1 MFDFPN
7 DPSDGE
13 LVIHPNGKQYEYNES
28 RTSWVIV
35 REPDQF
41 AAEITALQNELAV
54 VRADITNL
62 SNFGFLILE

>member
-13 LVIHPNGKQYEYNES
+13 LVVHPNGKQYEYSES
-28 RTSWVIV
+28 RNSWAVV
-35 REPDQF
+35 REPDHF
-41 AAEITALQNELAV
+41 PNDIAALQTELASLNAQV
-54 VRADITNL
+54 ANL

>member
-13 LVIHPNGKQYEYNES
+13 LVIHPNGKQYEYNKS
-28 RTSWVIV
+28 RNSWLVV

-41 AAEITALQNELAV
+41 PADITALQDELAV
-54 VRADITNL
+54 LRTDINNL

>member
-13 LVIHPNGKQYEYNES
+13 LVIHPNGKQYEYNEA
-28 RTSWVIV
+28 RNSWLVV
-35 REPDQF
+35 REPDHF
-41 AAEITALQNELAV
+41 PAEITALQNELAV
-54 VRADITNL
+54 VRTDITNL

>member
-13 LVIHPNGKQYEYNES
+13 LVIHPNGKQYEYNAS
-28 RTSWVIV
+28 RNSWLIV

-41 AAEITALQNELAV
+41 PADIAALQGEMALL
-54 VRADITNL
+54 RTDIDNL
-62 SNFGFLILE
+62 SNLGFLILE

>member
-13 LVIHPNGKQYEYNES
+13 LVIHPNGKQYEYNAT
-28 RTSWVIV
+28 RNSWLIV
-35 REPDQF
+35 REPDHF
-41 AAEITALQNELAV
+41 PAEITALQSEMTLL
-54 VRADITNL
+54 RTDITNL

>member
-13 LVIHPNGKQYEYNES
+13 LVIHPNGKQYEYSES
-28 RTSWVIV
+28 RNSWAVV

-41 AAEITALQNELAV
+41 PAEITALNQEMTLL
-54 VRADITNL
+54 RADITNL

>member
-13 LVIHPNGKQYEYNES
+13 LVVHPNGKQYEYNLT
-28 RTSWVIV
+28 RNSWAVV

-41 AAEITALQNELAV
+41 PADISALQGEIALIQT
-54 VRADITNL
+54 DIANL

>member
-13 LVIHPNGKQYEYNES
+13 LVIHPNGKQYEYNEA
-28 RTSWVIV
+28 RNSWLIV
-35 REPDQF
+35 REPDHF
-41 AAEITALQNELAV
+41 PAEITALRSAMALLRTDV
-54 VRADITNL
+54 TNL

>member
-13 LVIHPNGKQYEYNES
+13 LVIHPNGKQYEYSDARN
-28 RTSWVIV
+28 SWRIV

-41 AAEITALQNELAV
+41 PAEITALNQEMALL
-54 VRADITNL
+54 RAEITNL
-62 SNFGFLILE
+62 SNFRLLILE

>member
-13 LVIHPNGKQYEYNES
+13 LVIHPNGKQYEYNEA
-28 RTSWVIV
+28 RNSWLIV

-41 AAEITALQNELAV
+41 PAEITALQNELAV

>member
-13 LVIHPNGKQYEYNES
+13 LVIHPTGQQYEYNET
-28 RTSWVIV
+28 RNSWLVV

-41 AAEITALQNELAV
+41 PADIAALQGEMALL
-54 VRADITNL
+54 RTDINNL

>member
-13 LVIHPNGKQYEYNES
+13 LVIHPNGKQYEYNAT
-28 RTSWVIV
+28 RNSWLIV

-41 AAEITALQNELAV
+41 LAEITALNQEMALL
-54 VRADITNL
+54 RADVNNL

>member
-13 LVIHPNGKQYEYNES
+13 VVIHPNGKQYEYNS
-28 RTSWVIV
+28 TRNSWLIV
-35 REPDQF
+35 REPDHF
-41 AAEITALQNELAV
+41 PAEITALQDELTLLRTDVA
-54 VRADITNL
+54 NL